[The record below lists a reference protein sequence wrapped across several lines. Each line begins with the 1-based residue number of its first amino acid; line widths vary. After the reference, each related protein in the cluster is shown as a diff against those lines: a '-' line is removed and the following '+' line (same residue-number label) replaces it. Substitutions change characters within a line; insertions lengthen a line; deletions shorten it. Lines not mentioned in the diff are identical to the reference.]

1 MPVRV
6 SCSTEGLE
14 ENWIE
19 VTEVWTRREL
29 TDFMTQKGQPFLDL
43 FAAKVTAVHLVRMD
57 GTVLTDPAN
66 VLLGRDELDLR
77 LFRFPVSAVLEA
89 TDYLLGLGE
98 ANKLLS
104 PDGAGLAAKTT
115 RAPGKT
121 APAGPG

>member
-14 ENWIE
+14 ENWVE
-19 VTEVWTRREL
+19 VSDRWTRKEL
-29 TDFMTQKGQPFLDL
+29 VDFLTLKGQPFLDM
-43 FAAKVTAVHLVRMD
+43 FAAKVTACHLVRAD
-57 GTVLTDPAN
+57 GTVLDDPAN
-66 VLLGRDELDLR
+66 VLLRRDDLDLR

-104 PDGAGLAAKTT
+104 PGGAGLAAKTT

-121 APAGPG
+121 L

>member
-14 ENWIE
+14 ENWVE
-19 VTEVWTRREL
+19 VSDRWTRKEL
-29 TDFMTQKGQPFLDL
+29 TEFLTLKGKPFLDM
-43 FAAKVTAVHLVRMD
+43 FAAKVTACHLVRMD
-57 GTVLTDPAN
+57 GTVLNDPAQ
-66 VLLGRDELDLR
+66 VLLERDELDLR
-77 LFRFPVSAVLEA
+77 LVRFPVSAVLEA

-104 PDGAGLAAKTT
+104 PGGAGLAAKTT

-121 APAGPG
+121 L